1 MDHMPNHSLAYLP
14 SATPSPQ
21 VNAISRTLNDD
32 FQSLLAMNSHDT
44 TQHTHRFHGDKAAL
58 FP

>member
-1 MDHMPNHSLAYLP
+1 MPNDSLAYLP

-44 TQHTHRFHGDKAAL
+44 TQHTKRFHGDKAAL